1 MVISRYTKTRAGTL
15 LMWLRDEHYP
25 LVQYD
30 SDGSFHGALE
40 NIERAMDVNISLQPG
55 DAVMTKEEAILY
67 VLERRASRA
76 LTP

>member
-1 MVISRYTKTRAGTL
+1 MVVSRYTKTRAGTL
-15 LMWLRDEHYP
+15 LMWLRDERYP

-30 SDGSFHGALE
+30 WDGSFHGALE

-55 DAVMTKEEAILY
+55 DAAITKEEAILY